1 MDRRHV
7 VEAGLAGVVCLGI
20 PLSSWARS
28 HGASPASSLGRA
40 SNPPKSIKIIGVGG
54 AGCNVIQALKATPGQ
69 FVASGQVEFIGV
81 DLGVPSRPSAGTTKE
96 LAIDGSQIRTI
107 SLEPYGAG
115 GRVHLARDAAMS
127 NIDVFI
133 AAVNGAETVI
143 LVAGLGG
150 GTGSGVTPIIARLAR
165 NAGAVTAAAVVMP
178 FDFEGTRTET
188 ARTALR
194 HLKRKADAVMS
205 FSNQELGDVMG
216 DGSQLTAIFDRQ
228 DKRIMAWLQRIS
240 LG

>member
-7 VEAGLAGVVCLGI
+7 VEAALAGVVCLGM
-20 PLSSWARS
+20 PLSSLARS
-28 HGASPASSLGRA
+28 QGDLPESSIGHA

-54 AGCNVIQALKATPGQ
+54 AGRNVLQALNANSGQ
-69 FVASGQVEFIGV
+69 FIASGQVEFIGV
-81 DLGVPSRPSAGTTKE
+81 DLGVPIRPSAGTTKG

-107 SLEPYGAG
+107 SLTPYGAG

-127 NIDVFI
+127 NVDVLI

-165 NAGAVTAAAVVMP
+165 NTGAVTIAAVVMP
-178 FDFEGTRTET
+178 FDFEGSRTGT
-188 ARTALR
+188 ARTALG
-194 HLKRKADAVMS
+194 HLDRETDAVMS

-216 DGSQLTAIFDRQ
+216 DGAQLSAIFDRQ
-228 DKRIMAWLQRIS
+228 DQQIMAWLQQIS

>member
-7 VEAGLAGVVCLGI
+7 VEAALAGVVCLGM

-28 HGASPASSLGRA
+28 QGDLPESSIGHA

-54 AGCNVIQALKATPGQ
+54 AGCNVIQALHATSGQ
-69 FVASGQVEFIGV
+69 FVASGPVEFIGV
-81 DLGVPSRPSAGTTKE
+81 DLGVPSRPSAGTTQGI
-96 LAIDGSQIRTI
+96 AIGGHQIRTI
-107 SLEPYGAG
+107 SHTPYGAG
-115 GRVHLARDAAMS
+115 GRVHLARGAAMS
-127 NIDVFI
+127 NIDVLI

-165 NAGAVTAAAVVMP
+165 NAGAVTAVAVVMP
-178 FDFEGTRTET
+178 FDFEGSRAET

-194 HLKRKADAVMS
+194 HLELEAHAVMS
-205 FSNQELGDVMG
+205 FSNQELGDAMG
-216 DGSQLTAIFDRQ
+216 DGAQLSAIVDRQ
-228 DKRIMAWLQRIS
+228 DRRIMAWLQRNS